1 MSGIKKSTWIGI
13 VSYLVLFFLVV
24 FTANLEDLNTWFS
37 GFFSLL
43 RPLIIGLSVAY
54 LSNPILGFCERKIL
68 ARIPRGK
75 FRRGLAIF
83 LTFLFLIV
91 VILLILFLI
100 IPQLWE
106 SISSFLNNYDSFVV
120 NSVDRINQAIRFFND
135 RFLTRDRVFLE
146 ELDQKE
152 VAESLSAF
160 FASLHLDRESL
171 SEYLIGKNFLKAFNF
186 AGSVIS
192 VTADIIIGLF
202 ISIYFLASKE
212 KRYAQIMRLR
222 AAFLNDKANESLTA
236 FCRIAHRSFG
246 GFLTGK
252 IIDSLI
258 IGLLSYVLNLIVGIP
273 YNLLVSVFIAATNII
288 PVIGP
293 IIGAIPTS
301 VIILFTDPGKVIP
314 FLLIVLLVQQLD
326 GNIIGPKILGDN
338 TGVSALCVFSAVVT
352 MGTLWGLTGMVLG
365 VPLFATI
372 LALLD
377 RHLEKR
383 LKAKGL
389 PTDTKNYYA
398 PPSAARRAQKQSRR
412 RKATNPA
419 LNEAA
424 PASESTF
431 ELGEFEDFQLETYR
445 LAKKH
450 RIFFDDSEEARERF
464 AKDEAE
470 LRRKSKKD
478 PASSADPE

>member
-1 MSGIKKSTWIGI
+1 MGNIKKSTWIGI
-13 VSYLVLFFLVV
+13 ISYLVLFFLVV
-24 FTANLEDLNTWFS
+24 FTANLDDLNTWFD
-37 GFFSLL
+37 GLFALL

-54 LSNPILGFCERKIL
+54 LSNPILNFCERRIL
-68 ARIPRGK
+68 AKLPRGK
-75 FRRGLAIF
+75 LRRGLSIF
-83 LTFLFLIV
+83 LTFLFLFV
-91 VILLILFLI
+91 VIVLLLLLI

-106 SISSFLNNYDSFVV
+106 SISSFLDNYDGFVA
-120 NSVDRINQAIRFFND
+120 NSVERVNDLIRFFNTKLMKD
-135 RFLTRDRVFLE
+135 RFRLE
-146 ELDQKE
+146 ELK
-152 VAESLSAF
+152 VESVSEGLSGF

-186 AGSVIS
+186 AGNVIS
-192 VTADIIIGLF
+192 ITADIIIGLF

-222 AAFLNDKANESLTA
+222 YAFFTPATNESLTS
-236 FCRIAHRSFG
+236 FFRTAHRAFG

-252 IIDSLI
+252 IIDSII
-258 IGLLSYVLNLIVGIP
+258 IGIISYLINLVVGIP
-273 YNLLVSVFIAATNII
+273 YNLLISVFIAVTNII

-301 VIILFTDPGKVIP
+301 VIILFTDPSKVIP

-326 GNIIGPKILGDN
+326 ANIIGPKILGDN
-338 TGVSALCVFSAVVT
+338 TGVSALCVFTAVVT
-352 MGTLWGLTGMVLG
+352 MGTLWGITGMVLG

-398 PPSAARRAQKQSRR
+398 PPSAARRAQKQRKRR
-412 RKATNPA
+412 SKSDPEP
-419 LNEAA
+419 EAQT
-424 PASESTF
+424 SESTAF
-431 ELGEFEDFQLETYR
+431 EIGEFEAFQLETYR

-450 RIFFDDSEEARERF
+450 RIFFDDSDEARERF
-464 AKDEAE
+464 AKEEAL
-470 LRRKSKKD
+470 LRNKSKSE
-478 PASSADPE
+478 PSAPADPE